1 MRTLKFIV
9 EGQNLTLNPKCDFDW
24 LIPGSKEPI
33 QAEFVFSKEWR
44 NTTKVVGFYSRLGK
58 EYTPQPLNGKET
70 CEIPIEALQKRIFKL
85 KVIGQNGLVT
95 NRLTIDQKGGKV

>member
-9 EGQNLTLNPKCDFDW
+9 EGQNLKLNPKSSLDG

-33 QAEFVFSKEWR
+33 RAEFTFSKEWR
-44 NTTKVVGFYSRLGK
+44 NTAKVVGFYSRMGK
-58 EYTPQPLNGKET
+58 EYTPQPLNGRET
-70 CEIPIEALQKRIFKL
+70 CEIPVEALQKRIFKL

-95 NRLTIDQKGGKV
+95 KRLTIDQKGGMV